1 MHLSEF
7 EQLLET
13 RARRPLNA
21 DEQDKLHTWFHD
33 HPEDRELWE
42 EEEALSGVLDDLHET
57 PVSSNFTSRIWQ
69 QIEMEA
75 RDQES
80 KPEPGF
86 NLLRFLSGSWLGVP
100 RIAWACAIILVLGIS
115 LGQHRVQK
123 QEQLAESIVPVVE
136 LAQVPSVEMLQD
148 FDAINT
154 LSEPIVSGDLEL
166 LLALEDK

>member
-1 MHLSEF
+1 M
-7 EQLLET
+7 
-13 RARRPLNA
+13 
-21 DEQDKLHTWFHD
+21 
-33 HPEDRELWE
+33 
-42 EEEALSGVLDDLHET
+42 LDDLPET

-123 QEQLAESIVPVVE
+123 QEQLA
-136 LAQVPSVEMLQD
+136 
-148 FDAINT
+148 
-154 LSEPIVSGDLEL
+154 
-166 LLALEDK
+166 

>member
-13 RARRPLNA
+13 RARRPLNP
-21 DEQDKLHTWFHD
+21 DEQDRLHMWFHE
-33 HPEDRELWE
+33 HPEDREIWE
-42 EEEALSGVLDDLHET
+42 EEEALSGALQDLPEM
-57 PVSSNFTSRIWQ
+57 PVSTNFTSRVWQ

-75 RDQES
+75 RE
-80 KPEPGF
+80 PEPTPAF
-86 NLLRFLSGSWLGVP
+86 NIVRFLSGSWLRVP
-100 RIAWACAIILVLGIS
+100 RIAWACAIILAMGIS
-115 LGQHRVQK
+115 LDQHRVQK

-154 LSEPIVSGDLEL
+154 LSEPMVSGDLEL
-166 LLALEDK
+166 LLALEEK